1 MVIKQNISAIN
12 VDRRFGITY
21 GNQISL
27 AEKLSSGYRI
37 NRSADDAAGLSI
49 SEKMR
54 RQIRGLT
61 QAALNAQDG
70 ISLVQSAEG
79 ALQEVHSMLQRM
91 NELAIQSTNGT
102 NSEEDRKYLQQEV
115 SHMLTEIDRIA
126 GTTTFNELVLLD
138 GGKKEETSGIEKRRT
153 KVTVFDLTSFKI
165 TNTVKPEHKN
175 AKEPAWESVATLL
188 AEQIVPQAV
197 TDLLETFPSVFGYL
211 EDANIGIGLQMANRP
226 DSTTVASVTLETYAA
241 AGTPADVDLFYA
253 LTVNMNYITLDGNN
267 QIEDYSRRNLEHVIA
282 HEMMHALMMESLTA
296 GMIGRDQNLNIAEG
310 FPLWFVEGT
319 AQAAGGGAGD
329 VRLRLRI
336 DKDSTEDDIKAAIER
351 NDLGSG
357 NANSLYGT
365 GYLAAMYLGYL
376 VSGGTSM
383 DKSQIAAGIDRLLYE
398 IRGGKSLSQVIT
410 ENTRY
415 SGIDD
420 FEASFARDGS
430 VFTKQLLELSQDG
443 VGALVGDNYS
453 AKDILED
460 TPITDQPLFKLYPD
474 HERVLNEYKDGY
486 DILEG
491 GLAQTSG
498 VAGPGH
504 PNYGNQGGTTPGGNQ
519 GGITPGGNQGGT
531 TPGGNQGGST
541 PGGSQGGTTPGGN
554 QGGST
559 PGGNQGGTIPGRI
572 PGTGILAAGRRKE
585 ISLHL
590 GIESNQKMTL
600 HIQAMNTKE
609 LGIRQM
615 DISIIKGAEEAI
627 DLVAQAIEKV
637 SAQRSRLGAYQNR
650 LEHTINNLENVVE
663 NTTASESLIRD
674 SDMAKLMVEYSNNQ
688 ILLQAGQAVMAQ
700 ANKNRE
706 YILFLFR

>member
-12 VDRRFGITY
+12 ADRRFEITY

-138 GGKKEETSGIEKRRT
+138 GGKKEETSGIEKRRA

-175 AKEPAWESVATLL
+175 AKEPAWESVATIL

-211 EDANIGIGLQMANRP
+211 EDANIGIGLQMANQP
-226 DSTTVASVTLETYAA
+226 SSTTVASVTLETYAS

-253 LTVNMNYITLDGNN
+253 LTVNMSYITLDGNN
-267 QIEDYSRRNLEHVIA
+267 QIVDYSRRNLEHVIA

-296 GMIGRDQNLNIAEG
+296 GMIGRDQNLNVAEG

-410 ENTRY
+410 ENTGY

-460 TPITDQPLFKLYPD
+460 TSITDQPLFKLYPD

-504 PNYGNQGGTTPGGNQ
+504 PNHGNQGGTTPGGN
-519 GGITPGGNQGGT
+519 
-531 TPGGNQGGST
+531 
-541 PGGSQGGTTPGGN
+541 QGGTTPGGN

-663 NTTASESLIRD
+663 NTTASESMIRD

>member
-12 VDRRFGITY
+12 ADRRFGITY

-138 GGKKEETSGIEKRRT
+138 GGKKEETSGIEKRRA

-211 EDANIGIGLQMANRP
+211 EDANIGIGLQMANQP
-226 DSTTVASVTLETYAA
+226 TSTTVASVTLETYAS

-267 QIEDYSRRNLEHVIA
+267 QIVDYSRRNLEHVIA

-296 GMIGRDQNLNIAEG
+296 GMIGRDQNLNVAEG

-410 ENTRY
+410 ENTGY

-430 VFTKQLLELSQDG
+430 AFTKQLLELSQDG

-460 TPITDQPLFKLYPD
+460 TSITDQPLFKLYPD

-504 PNYGNQGGTTPGGNQ
+504 PNH
-519 GGITPGGNQGGT
+519 
-531 TPGGNQGGST
+531 
-541 PGGSQGGTTPGGN
+541 
-554 QGGST
+554 
-559 PGGNQGGTIPGRI
+559 GNQGGTIPGRI

-590 GIESNQKMTL
+590 GIESNQKMML

-663 NTTASESLIRD
+663 NTTASESMIRD